1 MFGISNAI
9 KEALCRG
16 GFQYK
21 DKNSRYCFKKLVMN
35 TQLSN
40 SRFYPGAMETI
51 SVAITHTRS
60 KIISAADVWNIQRHK
75 RNCVQ
80 RRGIL

>member
-1 MFGISNAI
+1 
-9 KEALCRG
+9 
-16 GFQYK
+16 
-21 DKNSRYCFKKLVMN
+21 MN
-35 TQLSN
+35 TQLLSN

-75 RNCVQ
+75 RSRIQ
-80 RRGIL
+80 RRFSL

>member
-1 MFGISNAI
+1 
-9 KEALCRG
+9 
-16 GFQYK
+16 
-21 DKNSRYCFKKLVMN
+21 MN

-51 SVAITHTRS
+51 SVAITHARS

-75 RNCVQ
+75 RNRVQ